1 MLLTWVLSSYR
12 PESWV
17 STPWVCGGHME
28 VEFVEVLGIE
38 EGIEGLGVVFFYKIG
53 RKEGF
58 QGGLGVNRLR
68 CKVDFI

>member
-1 MLLTWVLSSYR
+1 M
-12 PESWV
+12 
-17 STPWVCGGHME
+17 
-28 VEFVEVLGIE
+28 EVLGIE